1 MKIEGGTAFV
11 TGANRGLGRRFAE
24 QLVARGATVYGG
36 VRNVASLDVP
46 GVIPVRIDVTD
57 AESVLAAANAVP
69 EVSLLI
75 NNAGSYTGASVSDGS
90 LDDIRL
96 EMETHYFGTLAV
108 SRAFAPRLAAGG
120 GGAILNVLSVL
131 SWLTFPGYSGYA
143 AAKAAQWS
151 LTNALRL
158 ELAAQGTQVTG
169 LHVGYLDTDMVAFV
183 DAPKSDPAVIA
194 ALALDALE
202 RGSLEILA
210 DQDAQRAQ
218 ADLAGGVAKLYPVTA

>member
-1 MKIEGGTAFV
+1 MKIEGSTAFV

-57 AESVLAAANAVP
+57 PASVTAASDAVP
-69 EVSLLI
+69 EASLLI
-75 NNAGSYTGASVSDGS
+75 NNAGSYTGASVFDGS
-90 LDDIRL
+90 LEDIRL

-108 SRAFAPRLAAGG
+108 TRAFAPQLAASG

-169 LHVGYLDTDMVAFV
+169 LHVGYLDTDMVASV

-202 RGSLEILA
+202 EGAVEILA
-210 DQDAQRAQ
+210 DQDAQRTQ
-218 ADLAGGVAKLYPVTA
+218 ADLSGGVAKLFPVTA

>member
-1 MKIEGGTAFV
+1 MKIAGSTAFV

-46 GVIPVRIDVTD
+46 GVVPVRIDVTD
-57 AESVLAAANAVP
+57 PASVAAASEAAP
-69 EVSLLI
+69 DVSLLI

-90 LDDIRL
+90 LEDVRL

-108 SRAFAPRLAAGG
+108 TRAFAPRLAAAG

-151 LTNALRL
+151 LTNALRI

-169 LHVGYLDTDMVAFV
+169 LHVGYLDTDMVASV

-194 ALALDALE
+194 ALALDAFE
-202 RGSLEILA
+202 RGAVEVLA
-210 DQDAQRAQ
+210 DQAAQRTQ
-218 ADLAGGVAKLYPVTA
+218 ADLAGGVAKLFPAVA

>member
-1 MKIEGGTAFV
+1 MRIEGSTAFV

-24 QLVARGATVYGG
+24 QLVVRGATVYGG
-36 VRNVASLDVP
+36 VRDVASLDVP

-57 AESVLAAANAVP
+57 PAAVNAASDAVSDL
-69 EVSLLI
+69 SLLI

-90 LDDIRL
+90 LEDIRL
-96 EMETHYFGTLAV
+96 EMETHYFGTLSV
-108 SRAFAPRLAAGG
+108 TRAFAPQLAAGG

-151 LTNALRL
+151 LTNALRV
-158 ELAAQGTQVTG
+158 ELAAQGTQVTA
-169 LHVGYLDTDMVAFV
+169 LHVGYLDTDMVASV

-202 RGSLEILA
+202 QGAVEILA
-210 DQDAQRAQ
+210 DQDAQQTQ
-218 ADLAGGVAKLYPVTA
+218 ANLSGGVAKLYPINA

>member
-1 MKIEGGTAFV
+1 MKLEGSTAFV

-24 QLVARGATVYGG
+24 QLVTRGATVYGG

-57 AESVLAAANAVP
+57 PASVAAASDAAQD
-69 EVSLLI
+69 VSLLI

-90 LDDIRL
+90 LEDIRL

-108 SRAFAPRLAAGG
+108 TRAFAPHLAANG

-158 ELAAQGTQVTG
+158 ELAAQGTQVAG
-169 LHVGYLDTDMVAFV
+169 LHVGYLDTDMVASV

-202 RGSLEILA
+202 QGAVEILA
-210 DQDAQRAQ
+210 DQDAQRTQ
-218 ADLAGGVAKLYPVTA
+218 ADLAGGVTKLFPVDA